1 MVTMDV
7 TYIFR
12 SRIPG
17 TYSIEGVFEPI
28 ARQNPGSKFV
38 YVPLIGNTLSNIIKN
53 IRYCR
58 AKQGRINHV
67 TGDVHYVMLG
77 LRSTN
82 YNILTIHDCG
92 VLMDQGR
99 SIWKRWLIKKLW
111 FTWPVLKADVVT
123 TVSAKSKAE
132 IIRYTHCPESKVIVI
147 PNYVHSVFTTQ
158 SKPSLKSLPRCLH
171 IGSTKNK
178 NLPRVIEALSGL
190 ECELRIIGIVSTE
203 DEVKL
208 KESGIL
214 YSSIQDLSIEQ
225 MKLEYLESDIVL
237 FVSTYEGF
245 GIPIL
250 EAQASGRP
258 VITSDISPCKE
269 IAGSGSI
276 CVDPFDVAQIRRAV
290 LQLLQ
295 NETLRHQTVQAGLI
309 NVQQYGMDRIAKAY
323 QDIYER
329 GMRETAKHHS

>member
-53 IRYCR
+53 IRFCR

-92 VLMDQGR
+92 VLIDQGR

-111 FTWPVLKADVVT
+111 FIWPVLKADVVT

-147 PNYVHSVFTTQ
+147 PNYVHSVFTIQ
-158 SKPSLKSLPRCLH
+158 SKPSLNRLPRCLH

-190 ECELRIIGIVSTE
+190 DCELRIIGIVSTE
-203 DEVKL
+203 DESKL

-225 MKLEYLESDIVL
+225 MKQEYVESDIVL

-250 EAQASGRP
+250 EAQASGRA

-269 IAGSGSI
+269 IAGHGAI
-276 CVDPFDVAQIRRAV
+276 CVDPLDVTDIRRAV

-309 NVQQYGMDRIAKAY
+309 NVQQYGMDRIVKAY
-323 QDIYER
+323 QDVYER
-329 GMRETAKHHS
+329 GMRETAKYHS

>member
-53 IRYCR
+53 IRFCR

-203 DEVKL
+203 DEGKL

-250 EAQASGRP
+250 EAFACRCPTICSN
-258 VITSDISPCKE
+258 TSSLPE
-269 IAGSGSI
+269 
-276 CVDPFDVAQIRRAV
+276 VAKTRLFI
-290 LQLLQ
+290 
-295 NETLRHQTVQAGLI
+295 LI
-309 NVQQYGMDRIAKAY
+309 QRIFCRYKG
-323 QDIYER
+323 Q
-329 GMRETAKHHS
+329 